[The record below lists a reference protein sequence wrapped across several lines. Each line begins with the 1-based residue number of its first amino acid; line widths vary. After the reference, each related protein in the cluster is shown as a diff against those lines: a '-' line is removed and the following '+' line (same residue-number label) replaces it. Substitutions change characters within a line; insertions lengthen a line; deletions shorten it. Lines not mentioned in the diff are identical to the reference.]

1 MNANRSL
8 VTGIVH
14 DFEIA
19 NGLVGFRKKVGEIRI
34 VHSNY
39 FKYFSQQKRFLN
51 LYLVMVLYRET
62 DKGKQQQ

>member
-8 VTGIVH
+8 VTGIVR

-19 NGLVGFRKKVGEIRI
+19 NGLVGFREKVGEIRI
-34 VHSNY
+34 EHSNY

-51 LYLVMVLYRET
+51 LYLVM
-62 DKGKQQQ
+62 DII